1 MKIDESLT
9 FVAKSKHIKV
19 LKNYLDDP
27 DADGS
32 LKIQILQWMYDRLQD
47 INSKD
52 PQSRYKNY
60 NRDVYTFLKLIGT
73 K

>member
-1 MKIDESLT
+1 MKID
-9 FVAKSKHIKV
+9 FVTATADIKA

-32 LKIQILQWMYDRLQD
+32 LKIQILSWMYDRLQD

-60 NRDVYTFLKLIGT
+60 NRDVYTFLKLIGA

>member
-1 MKIDESLT
+1 MIDESLT
-9 FVAKSKHIKV
+9 FEASSKDIKA

-32 LKIQILQWMYDRLQD
+32 LKIQILSWMYDRLQD

-60 NRDVYTFLKLIGT
+60 NRDVYTFLKLIGA